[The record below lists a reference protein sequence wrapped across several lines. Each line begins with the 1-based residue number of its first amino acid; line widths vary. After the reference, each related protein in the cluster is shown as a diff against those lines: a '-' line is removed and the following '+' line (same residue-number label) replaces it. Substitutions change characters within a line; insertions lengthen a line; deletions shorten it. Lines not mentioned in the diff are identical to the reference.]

1 MLLQVLRGESVDW
14 DAVEQKHLPSFVCTG
29 CDSKEFKNAFSEIQW
44 KRTDGRRFCK
54 HCENILS
61 CEGLRKECLGNC
73 QQWLTEDCFSSKAWR
88 ATKHRQCNNCTECRQ
103 CQGAC
108 GKFKKEEDFT
118 PNEWK
123 EAGWAGRRQG
133 RCKLCMKK
141 IKAKKNAAGAK
152 KNSKKQ
158 VTTQIGNGEGM
169 TTPVC
174 ATLA

>member
-103 CQGAC
+103 CRGAC

-133 RCKLCMKK
+133 RCKLCMEKNQSEKK
-141 IKAKKNAAGAK
+141 CSRCK

-158 VTTQIGNGEGM
+158 VTTQIGNGDVM